1 MKFLSNKWTIL
12 SLIAL
17 VVILSS
23 ALYYYSSMQ
32 TGEQEQTVETSTIS
46 TGDIILTATGLGS
59 LVPQDEVSLSF
70 KNEETVNEV
79 LVELGE
85 QVQAGQVLARLDSG
99 TLELEYQQA
108 EANLAALST
117 PGEIAKANQGLMD
130 AREAFANARDDL
142 EYMIGPDM
150 MIAEEKVASAQQDL
164 KSAQAALQLE
174 PSDAN
179 KQKVSEAEANLKT
192 AQEGL
197 TYAYYNYSNTYTLDT
212 FTYPIRN
219 DKGTTI
225 RRDLIAP
232 TDTR

>member
-70 KNEETVNEV
+70 KNEGTVNEV

-85 QVQAGQVLARLDSG
+85 QVQGGQVLARLDSG

-117 PGEIAKANQGLMD
+117 PGEIAKANQAMLD
-130 AREAFANARDDL
+130 AREAFAKLLPRRRFAGDVDEL
-142 EYMIGPDM
+142 EGGMGGDK
-150 MIAEEKVASAQQDL
+150 AERLASAASRQ
-164 KSAQAALQLE
+164 
-174 PSDAN
+174 
-179 KQKVSEAEANLKT
+179 
-192 AQEGL
+192 
-197 TYAYYNYSNTYTLDT
+197 
-212 FTYPIRN
+212 
-219 DKGTTI
+219 
-225 RRDLIAP
+225 
-232 TDTR
+232 